1 MQRSRRWVGFGSS
14 RSVRLAD
21 VADIV
26 VRISLPEGKFSFGE
40 TTERTHSHADKH
52 WAVLFRAA
60 TSSAKPGGLRV
71 SQQRSQEVEAHER
84 LINRFQT
91 PPHPS
96 VFSSRPTASGSNS
109 KLTHNILIS
118 IQRNVERLRTRVLLA
133 CRLKGPNGVVTE
145 CRTAS
150 RRSQSGKRAWSNRGV
165 PVRTSYQR
173 IIGWKRCPLDT

>member
-14 RSVRLAD
+14 RSVRPAD

-84 LINRFQT
+84 LINRVQT

-96 VFSSRPTASGSNS
+96 VFSSRPTASGS
-109 KLTHNILIS
+109 KFETHPQYS
-118 IQRNVERLRTRVLLA
+118 DFHSA
-133 CRLKGPNGVVTE
+133 E
-145 CRTAS
+145 CRTIKDS
-150 RRSQSGKRAWSNRGV
+150 RAIGLSLERSEWRSDRVPHRQSPFTKRQTRLV
-165 PVRTSYQR
+165 
-173 IIGWKRCPLDT
+173 